1 MQLLEDLHL
10 KLKKLFKLETENIF
24 RMTLQNRLV
33 ILGLTTIA
41 IGGFVYSQI
50 FIHEKN
56 RKDLREIA
64 RELALSWRE
73 RLDLSDKQT
82 RILEDII
89 IEFTIRKNNII
100 NSDAPS
106 QTKIQKLQKVQ
117 RREHR
122 NLRKLLDDTKF
133 DTYLGVNKNIP
144 NRIMDS
150 LSAI

>member
-1 MQLLEDLHL
+1 
-10 KLKKLFKLETENIF
+10 
-24 RMTLQNRLV
+24 MTLQNRLV
-33 ILGLTTIA
+33 FLGLTAIA

-50 FIHEKN
+50 FVHEKN

-64 RELALSWRE
+64 RELSESWKE
-73 RLDLSDKQT
+73 RLDLNEKQT

-100 NSDAPS
+100 NSSASS
-106 QTKIQKLQKVQ
+106 QEKIKKLQKIQ

-122 NLRKLLDDTKF
+122 NLRKLLDENKF

-144 NRIMDS
+144 NKIMDS
-150 LSAI
+150 LSTI

>member
-1 MQLLEDLHL
+1 
-10 KLKKLFKLETENIF
+10 
-24 RMTLQNRLV
+24 MTLEKRLLL
-33 ILGLTTIA
+33 LGLTTMA

-64 RELALSWRE
+64 RELALNWRE
-73 RLDLSDKQT
+73 KLDLNENQT
-82 RILEDII
+82 RILEHII
-89 IEFTIRKNNII
+89 IEFTIRKNSII
-100 NSDAPS
+100 NSDAPAP
-106 QTKIQKLQKVQ
+106 TKIQKLQKIQ

-122 NLRKLLDDTKF
+122 NLRKLLDDAKF
-133 DTYLGVNKNIP
+133 DAYLGINQKIP

>member
-1 MQLLEDLHL
+1 
-10 KLKKLFKLETENIF
+10 
-24 RMTLQNRLV
+24 MTLEKRLLL
-33 ILGLTTIA
+33 LGLTTMA

-64 RELALSWRE
+64 RELALNWRE
-73 RLDLSDKQT
+73 KLDLNENQT

-89 IEFTIRKNNII
+89 IEFTIRKNSII
-100 NSDAPS
+100 NSDAPAP
-106 QTKIQKLQKVQ
+106 TKIQKLQKIQ

-122 NLRKLLDDTKF
+122 NLWKLLDDAKF
-133 DTYLGVNKNIP
+133 DAYLGINQKIP